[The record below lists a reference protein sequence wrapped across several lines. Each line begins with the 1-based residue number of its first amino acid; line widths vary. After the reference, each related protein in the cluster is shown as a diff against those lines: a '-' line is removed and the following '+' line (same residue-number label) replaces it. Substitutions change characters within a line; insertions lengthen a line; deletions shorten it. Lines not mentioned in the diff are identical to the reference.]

1 LFLRVASAIKRL
13 HRWWSST
20 DVSGTSLTSLGLITS
35 AIAVEVVGIL
45 IWRHSGR
52 RLELTAVGVQLIGV
66 LLGAPVAL
74 ARLRP
79 PPPPE
84 PTASA
89 GMRRIHA
96 ANALRRL
103 ANRWRLI
110 VVSGFALVSLSFLL
124 FLAAASLQ
132 ATYAVKPLAW
142 MFLVGIAIAGWGW
155 SAALAPRRLRATL
168 PPSVEVVTP
177 LAAAENPH
185 AEAALALAAVCCFV
199 IATVL
204 QFAAIYQG

>member
-1 LFLRVASAIKRL
+1 VFVRIASAIKRL

-79 PPPPE
+79 PARE
-84 PTASA
+84 ATASA
-89 GMRRIHA
+89 GMKRIHA
-96 ANALRRL
+96 ANIVRRL

-124 FLAAASLQ
+124 FLAAASLR
-132 ATYAVKPLAW
+132 ATFAVKPLAW
-142 MFLVGIAIAGWGW
+142 MFLVGVAIAGWGW
-155 SAALAPRRLRATL
+155 SAALAPRRLLATL

-177 LAAAENPH
+177 LAAASNPH
-185 AEAALALAAVCCFV
+185 AEAALALAAVGCFL